1 MDDFVFN
8 TTMIAVAI
16 GAVILMGLLG
26 LLAKFYKKVEQG
38 KALVRTGGSKPKVSF
53 SGIYVIPLIHRL
65 EIMDI
70 SVKRVEIDR
79 TGGNG
84 LICNDNMRADIKVAF
99 FVRVNKTNEDVLN
112 VAQSLGCERASQT
125 AALVE
130 LFDAKF
136 SEALKTVGKKYNFVD
151 LYNSR
156 KEFKEDIIEVIG
168 RDLNGYF
175 LEDVAIDYLE
185 QTPLQSLNPNNI
197 LDAEGI
203 KKITDLTAAQLILAN
218 EIARN
223 KEKTIKKQDIEA
235 REAILELE
243 RQLAEKEAK
252 QQREVLS
259 VQAREKAETLKVQQ
273 EERLKAE
280 GARIQTDEELAI
292 AEQNKER
299 QVIVAQ
305 KNKERT
311 AAIESERVEKDRA
324 LEAIERERVVELTQ
338 IEKDKA
344 LEEQRKN
351 IQDVIRERVMVERA
365 VVEEQEKI
373 KDTQAEAEANREKT
387 VALTLAEKKAEEEKI
402 RRLKEAEA
410 EKLASEELAQQQII
424 EAEAAFKSSQKQAQ
438 ARKALAEAKA
448 AEEATIGMSEVQ
460 VMEARALAIEKE
472 GAAQARVVELHAN
485 AEAKAIEHK
494 ARAEATGIEAKA
506 LAEAH
511 GLQAKAEA
519 AEKQGLAEATVMAK
533 KFTAEAEGI
542 EQKAESMKKLDNVG
556 KDHEEFKLRLEK
568 EKDVELA
575 HIRVQKDIAV
585 AQAHVLQEALKSAK
599 IDIVGGETMFFDRI
613 VGAIS
618 QAKQIDHLIEGSNVL
633 SDVKSTFFDGDTSL
647 FADKL
652 KGFIGQFGLKT
663 EDIKNLTLSAL
674 LVKLMGLAD
683 DMDTQD
689 TLQQLLTGIRHLG
702 LSDRTVDS
710 LGLH

>member
-1 MDDFVFN
+1 
-8 TTMIAVAI
+8 MIAVAI
-16 GAVILMGLLG
+16 GAVILIGLLG

-38 KALVRTGGSKPKVSF
+38 KALVRTGGSKPRVSF
-53 SGIYVIPLIHRL
+53 SGMYVIPLIHRL

-79 TGGNG
+79 TGSNG

-125 AALVE
+125 TALVE

-203 KKITDLTAAQLILAN
+203 KKITDLTAAQMILAN

-273 EERLKAE
+273 QERLKAE
-280 GARIQTDEELAI
+280 GARIQTDEELAV
-292 AEQNKER
+292 AEENKER

-311 AAIESERVEKDRA
+311 EAIETERVEKDRA
-324 LEAIERERVVELTQ
+324 LEAIERERIVELTQ

-344 LEEQRKN
+344 LEEERKN

-402 RRLKEAEA
+402 RRIKEAEA

-424 EAEAAFKSSQKQAQ
+424 EADAAFKSSQKQAQ

-519 AEKQGLAEATVMAK
+519 TEKQGLAEATVMAK
-533 KFTAEAEGI
+533 KFAAEAEGI
-542 EQKAESMKKLDNVG
+542 EQKAESMKKLDSVG
-556 KDHEEFKLRLEK
+556 KEHEEFKLRLEK

-575 HIRVQKDIAV
+575 QIQVQKDIAV
-585 AQAHVLQEALKSAK
+585 AQAHVLQEGLKSAK
-599 IDIVGGETMFFDRI
+599 IDIVGGETMFFEKV

-618 QAKQIDHLIEGSNVL
+618 QAKQIDHLVEGSNVL
-633 SDVKSTFFDGDTSL
+633 SDVKSAFFNGDASL

-652 KGFIGQFGLKT
+652 KGFIRQFGLKT
-663 EDIKNLTLSAL
+663 EDVKNLTLSAL
-674 LVKLMGLAD
+674 LVKLIGLAD
-683 DMDTQD
+683 DAGTQN
-689 TLQQLLTGIRHLG
+689 TLHQLLDGVRQLG
-702 LSDRTVDS
+702 LSDRTVDT
-710 LGLH
+710 LGLR